1 LRGGHAE
8 RIITLRTPA
17 PEIGSLPVVIFI
29 ILVGIPVGLLLIGQL
44 G

>member
-1 LRGGHAE
+1 LRGWHAE
-8 RIITLRTPA
+8 RIIAPRTLA
-17 PEIGSLPVVIFI
+17 PEIGPLPMAIFI